1 LLRGGVI
8 AGQVAASQLW
18 KSLPMTKNE
27 AIQSLR
33 TLLVTLDPRAQDAAR
48 LAEDAGLNLAYID
61 LGGSPINQWHAI
73 LNEASRRDKVDA
85 LILAALRDY
94 GDLEPLRQAR
104 LDYQAATGGPA
115 SPLRLPPTEPQMP
128 ESSAELSRISNQELL
143 SELRIVLTIN
153 PADPQ
158 QSEYLVQL
166 WHDGQP
172 LAEERT
178 QIDRTALLEVEHTYD
193 AAAYGLLLY
202 RALFSGQVERTYQ
215 QLIGQLDANATLRIQ
230 LVISE
235 QAGELHALPWER
247 LFQPVGNQ
255 TKPLAAGAATPF
267 SRCLISGAGDQP
279 AITTRPLRLLLAL
292 ANPSHLPVGLSPID
306 VASEVGALADL
317 LAASQGQVTGELL
330 PGHGGLPVGLRQRL
344 VGEGWRIHNG
354 PTTWANIQRHLHGQ
368 PIFHLLAHGQLVAD
382 RQAPARSTAYLLLE
396 DETGALSRVAD
407 QTIVDGLNGVHPLPP
422 LIFLAAC
429 ESAKRP
435 ATAQLG
441 QPNPFVG
448 LAPKL
453 VQAGVPAVVA
463 MQDRIPV
470 DLARTLTLDFY
481 RRLWV
486 HGQVDRALNEGRALL
501 LQRDAFAWAIPVLF
515 LRLAGGQL
523 FVAQPTAPPPVASP
537 SAAHLSDSPPP
548 APIPLPTLTR
558 LNGAQFGQLQQALLE
573 AFTGATLRQMVRVEL
588 DQNLE
593 AIAGGEN
600 LGVVVFNL
608 IEWAQRTGNLTRLFQ
623 GALNAAPGNAV
634 LQTFVRTLGGT
645 QPAEPTR
652 SHLAQLKRQ
661 TLEERLAV
669 LSKQYTAV
677 SNQRNT
683 TLNAAD
689 EVKLQG
695 QLAQLAEEIRAVEA
709 ELQAL

>member
-1 LLRGGVI
+1 
-8 AGQVAASQLW
+8 
-18 KSLPMTKNE
+18 MTKNA
-27 AIQSLR
+27 AIQALR
-33 TLLVTLDPRAQDAAR
+33 GALVNLDPQAQQAAR
-48 LAEDAGLNLAYID
+48 LAEDAGLNLAYVD
-61 LGGSPINQWHAI
+61 LGGAPINQWHAI
-73 LNEASRRDKVDA
+73 LREADRRDKLDD
-85 LILAALRDY
+85 LIQAALRDY
-94 GDLEPLRQAR
+94 GDNQPLRRAA
-104 LDYQAATGGPA
+104 LDYWAATGRA
-115 SPLRLPPTEPQMP
+115 AQALPPLTQSPQTHGTPAPPADHPTPSVAQPAPGM
-128 ESSAELSRISNQELL
+128 RITL
-143 SELRIVLTIN
+143 IIN
-153 PADPQ
+153 PADAQ
-158 QSEYLVQL
+158 KSEYLVQL
-166 WHDGQP
+166 WQDGQP
-172 LAEERT
+172 RAEERT
-178 QIDRTALLEVEHTYD
+178 QLNRQALLEVEHTYD
-193 AAAYGLLLY
+193 AANYGLLLY
-202 RALFSGQVERTYQ
+202 RALFTGQVERTYQ
-215 QLIGQLDANATLRIQ
+215 QLIGQAGAEATLRIQ
-230 LVISE
+230 LAISE
-235 QAGELHALPWER
+235 QAGELHDLAWER
-247 LFQPVGNQ
+247 LFQPVGSRSEA
-255 TKPLAAGAATPF
+255 LAAKAETPF
-267 SRCLISGAGDQP
+267 SRFLISGAGDQP
-279 AITTRPLRLLLAL
+279 VYATRPLRLLLAL
-292 ANPSHLPVGLSPID
+292 ANPNNLPVSLAPID
-306 VASEVGALADL
+306 VAGEVTALADL

-330 PGHGGLPVGLRQRL
+330 PGHGALPAALRQRL
-344 VGEGWRIHNG
+344 LAEGWRIHDG
-354 PTTWANIQRHLHGQ
+354 PTSWAHIQRHLHDQ
-368 PIFHLLAHGQLVAD
+368 AMLHLLAHGQLVVD
-382 RQAPARSTAYLLLE
+382 RQRPAHSTAYLFLE
-396 DETGALSRVAD
+396 DESGALARVAD
-407 QTIVDGLNGVHPLPP
+407 QTMIDGLNGVRPLPP
-422 LIFLAAC
+422 LFFLAAC

-435 ATAQLG
+435 TEIQPGQAT
-441 QPNPFVG
+441 PFVG

-470 DLARTLTLDFY
+470 ELARTLTMNFY

-523 FVAQPTAPPPVASP
+523 FVAQPAAPPPVASP
-537 SAAHLSDSPPP
+537 SAAHLPDSPPP

-600 LGVVVFNL
+600 LGVTIFNL

-623 GALNAAPGNAV
+623 GALNAAPGNAA

-652 SHLAQLKRQ
+652 SRLSQIKRQ

-695 QLAQLAEEIRAVEA
+695 QLAQLAEEIQAVEA